1 MTPIQI
7 ARQMDLAG
15 CGEGDGD
22 SDAFTIWPMAPKKI
36 VLRAFSKKTKIPGYL
51 LTKSS
56 KAKEGQSNQ
65 LSTKGPS

>member
-1 MTPIQI
+1 MPIAI
-7 ARQMDLAG
+7 ARRMDLAG

-22 SDAFTIWPMAPKKI
+22 SNAFAIKPINAKSI

-56 KAKEGQSNQ
+56 KRKEVQSNQ
-65 LSTKGPS
+65 LSTKDPS